1 LPPSIDIVEGLDTL
15 RNVLHLDNGF
25 RYAVEVRH
33 RSWFQELAYNFF
45 SNNNMCLVWSQ
56 LTDIKTPPIV
66 RSDSVYVRFI
76 GDRSIHEK
84 DFGTIQIDRIKE
96 MKNFARNFKRD
107 SDAGGN
113 MSGAKFSIVAANNH
127 YAGFGPG
134 TVNIFRQF
142 LDLEEVKWGDDF
154 ISTDDLEKEG
164 DVGTN
169 KRVIKTKQ
177 TSLSDFFN

>member
-1 LPPSIDIVEGLDTL
+1 LPPSIDIVG

-25 RYAVEVRH
+25 RYVVEVRH

-66 RSDSVYVRFI
+66 RSDFVYVQFI

-113 MSGAKFSIVAANNH
+113 MSELNFQLSPQTITMQASVLA
-127 YAGFGPG
+127 P
-134 TVNIFRQF
+134 
-142 LDLEEVKWGDDF
+142 L
-154 ISTDDLEKEG
+154 ISLG
-164 DVGTN
+164 N
-169 KRVIKTKQ
+169 
-177 TSLSDFFN
+177 S